1 MTQRIRPLLSGLG
14 TGSLPPLTRS
24 LYARELPV
32 WALLPLMTGAIEGG
46 VVGVIVKK
54 VYAGVIEEDLLNL
67 LVAFLVGLQAITNLT
82 SFAWAS
88 LAHGRSKTKMLLWM
102 QIGCAVT
109 MTLPAF
115 ASETPGGLVLFMLG
129 IVGSRLCW
137 SGVVTLRSTVWAANY
152 PRHARARI
160 AGRFAAVQALVLA
173 GVSAGIGV
181 LMDIDHTAYRWAYPT
196 AAGIGLLGAAAF
208 SRVRM
213 RGERAMLKEER
224 ASDHRDDRRPSLNP
238 IRIIHFLRSDRTFG
252 TYMVCQFM
260 LGIGNMMISAPLIIV
275 LTDVYGMDYVQAIA
289 LLTSIPI
296 AMMPFVIPMWSR
308 LFDRIHVVRFRS
320 IHSWIFVITNIM
332 LIVTVATGWMPGFW
346 IAAAMRG
353 VAYGGGVLAWN
364 LGHHDFSSVSASPAY
379 MGVHVTLTG
388 FRGLIAPTLGVL
400 LYEAFQGPDPNGVIT
415 FSVSLLLGTL
425 GALGFVWMANR
436 LPNKGLLDQKR

>member
-1 MTQRIRPLLSGLG
+1 MPY
-14 TGSLPPLTRS
+14 LTRS
-24 LYARELPV
+24 LYAREIPV

-88 LAHGRSKTKMLLWM
+88 LAHGRSKTRMLLGM
-102 QIGCAVT
+102 QIGCAVM

-115 ASETPGGLVLFMLG
+115 ATESPGGLVVFMLG

-173 GVSAGIGV
+173 GVSAGIGF
-181 LMDIDHTAYRWAYPT
+181 LMDMDPTAYRWAYPA
-196 AAGIGLLGAAAF
+196 AAGVGLLGAAAF

-213 RGERAMLKEER
+213 RGHRALLKEER
-224 ASDHRDDRRPSLNP
+224 TTDSHDAKRPSLNP
-238 IRIIHFLRSDRTFG
+238 IHIIRFLRSDRPFG
-252 TYMVCQFM
+252 KYMVCQFL

-289 LLTSIPI
+289 LLTAVPI
-296 AMMPFVIPMWSR
+296 GMMPFAIPLWSR

-320 IHSWIFVITNIM
+320 IHSWIFVITNII
-332 LIVTVATGWMPGFW
+332 LIVTVSTGWMTGFW

-353 VAYGGGVLAWN
+353 IAFGGGVLAWN
-364 LGHHDFSSVSASPAY
+364 LGHHDFSNVSASPAY

-388 FRGLIAPTLGVL
+388 FRGLIAPTAGVL
-400 LYEAFQGPDPNGVIT
+400 LYEAFQSPDPNGVIT
-415 FSVSLLLGTL
+415 FSISLLLGTL
-425 GALGFVWMANR
+425 GALGFVWMANS
-436 LPNKGLLDQKR
+436 LPNKGVLDRKR